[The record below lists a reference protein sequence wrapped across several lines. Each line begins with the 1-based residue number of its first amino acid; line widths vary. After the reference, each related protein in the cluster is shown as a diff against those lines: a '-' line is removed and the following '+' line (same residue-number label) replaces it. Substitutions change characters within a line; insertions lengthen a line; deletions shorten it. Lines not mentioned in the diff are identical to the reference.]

1 MNTLSAPRLSRL
13 ALATVAVVLPLA
25 GCATAGVRDPNAA
38 VAKLEQTRLRNP
50 RATAPL
56 RALGIAYYAAQ
67 RYPEARAA
75 LDTAR
80 QRDPRDGVSA
90 LYAGLA
96 AEAQTDWTAAK
107 GAYTTYLAVGRS
119 SKAREQ
125 IRQRLAFVSKQEL
138 TTAAKSA
145 LGREAEIGS
154 SPGDPATVAV
164 PPFRFTG
171 SDTTLRPLERGLADL
186 LITDLAQSPR
196 LTVVERDRVQAI
208 VDEIRLSQGDR
219 VDETTAVRAGRL
231 LRAGRVVQGGLTQ
244 VNAQAVQMNAAVV
257 DAASAAPVGS
267 ASADDQLEQLFEA
280 EKRLAFQ
287 VLQALGVELTPQ
299 QRAAIE
305 VRPTKSFAAFLAY
318 SRGLAAED
326 NRDFS
331 AAALLFRD
339 ASRLD
344 PGFRQAGQ
352 RAASAQAAAAG
363 VQVSASSV
371 EASLSSSG
379 EGGVVS
385 GAKNGE
391 AVSGSNQA
399 PTATL
404 VTADA
409 VNASPAK
416 TPTLTSEPATNTGG
430 RGNPTGALPSPSNGA
445 PPANPIANPP
455 PVQTGRVII
464 VIPRP

>member
-1 MNTLSAPRLSRL
+1 MTSLHASRLARL

-25 GCATAGVRDPNAA
+25 GCATAGVRDPQSA
-38 VAKLEQTRLRNP
+38 VTRLEQARQRNP
-50 RATAPL
+50 RANAPL
-56 RALGIAYYAAQ
+56 RALGIAYYAAR

-80 QRDPRDGVSA
+80 QRDPRDGVTA

-96 AEAQTDWTAAK
+96 AEAQIDWTGAK
-107 GAYTTYLAVGRS
+107 DAYTAYLAVGRTK
-119 SKAREQ
+119 KAREQ

-138 TTAAKSA
+138 TASAKAA

-154 SPGDPATVAV
+154 SPGDATTVAV
-164 PPFRFTG
+164 PPFRFSG
-171 SDTTLRPLERGLADL
+171 PDTTLRPLERGLADL
-186 LITDLAQSPR
+186 LITDLARAPR

-219 VDETTAVRAGRL
+219 VDENTAVRAGRL
-231 LRAGRVVQGGLTQ
+231 LRAGRIVQGGLTQ

-257 DAASAAPVGS
+257 DVANAAPVGS

-287 VLQALGVELTPQ
+287 VLQALGIELTPE

-339 ASRLD
+339 ANRID

-352 RAASAQAAAAG
+352 RATTAEAAAAG
-363 VQVSASSV
+363 AQVSATSV

-379 EGGVVS
+379 EGGVVN

-391 AVSGSNQA
+391 AVSGSGEG

-404 VTADA
+404 ITADA

-416 TPTLTSEPATNTGG
+416 APTLASEPATNTGT
-430 RGNPTGALPSPSNGA
+430 RGNPAGAVPSPSNGA

-464 VIPRP
+464 IIPRP